1 MSTTLG
7 LVFSNIHDGN
17 IPELTTK
24 RTVASIPFFGRYRLI
39 DFALSNMVNSDIVK
53 VGLITKSNY
62 QSLMDHVGSGK
73 DWDLAR
79 HYGGLFILPPFGAT
93 ENNSLYTTRF
103 EALKNVIGFLNKS
116 DEEYVV
122 LSDSDMVCNID
133 FRPVVKKH
141 GESHADVT
149 MIYVEKDKK
158 QIDYGENEI
167 FLTVDKDDCVKEIT
181 YDFVGE
187 TANLYTNVLV
197 VSRLTLINLINDGI
211 SHGKK
216 HFVSQILKPL
226 VKTGKVKAFRH
237 EGYYEEMTSL
247 QKYYDESM
255 KLLKREYRDEIF
267 RKANVYTK
275 VKDSAPTRYGDNA
288 IVKNSLIADGC
299 DVEGEVYNSIIF
311 RGVKIGRGTVVKNC
325 ILMQNTLT
333 GESVDMNCIIA
344 DKNVV
349 IKDKRVLSGSENHP
363 FFISKG
369 TVI

>member
-1 MSTTLG
+1 MSTLG
-7 LVFSNIHDGN
+7 LIFSNIHDGN
-17 IPELTTK
+17 MPELTMK

-53 VGLITKSNY
+53 VGVITKSNY

-79 HYGGLFILPPFGAT
+79 HLGGLFILPPFGAT

-103 EALKNVIGFLNKS
+103 EALKNVTGFLNKS
-116 DEEYVV
+116 TEDYVV

-133 FRPVVKKH
+133 FRPVVKEH
-141 GESHADVT
+141 SENNADVT
-149 MIYVEKDKK
+149 LIYVRKK
-158 QIDYGENEI
+158 KENVCGTGNEI
-167 FLTVDKDDCVKEIT
+167 FLTIDDGGVVRDIAYSDERDEVD
-181 YDFVGE
+181 
-187 TANLYTNVLV
+187 LYTNVLV
-197 VSRLTLINLINDGI
+197 VSRTTLLNLISEGA

-216 HFVSQILKPL
+216 HFIEEVIQPL
-226 VKTGKVKAFRH
+226 MKLGKVRAYKH
-237 EGYYEEMTSL
+237 DGYYEEMTSL

-255 KLLKREYRDEIF
+255 RLLDRDLRDEVF

-275 VKDSAPTRYGDNA
+275 VKDSTPTKYGDNA

-299 DVEGEVYNSIIF
+299 DIEGEVYDSIIF
-311 RGVKIGRGTVVKNC
+311 RGVKIGRGTVIKNC

-333 GESVDMNCIIA
+333 GENVNMNCIIS

-349 IKDKRVLSGSENHP
+349 VKDKRVLSGSENHP

-369 TVI
+369 TII

>member
-1 MSTTLG
+1 MSTLG
-7 LVFSNIHDGN
+7 LIFANIHDGN
-17 IPELTTK
+17 VPELTVK

-53 VGLITKSNY
+53 VGLITKCNY

-133 FRPVVKKH
+133 LRPIVKEH
-141 GESHADVT
+141 GENHADVT
-149 MIYVEKDKK
+149 LVYVRKNAEDIEKRN
-158 QIDYGENEI
+158 NEI
-167 FLTVDKDDCVKEIT
+167 FLNVGDGGVVKDIT
-181 YDFVGE
+181 YDFTGK
-187 TANLYTNVLV
+187 TADLYTNVLV
-197 VSRLTLINLINDGI
+197 VSRTTLISMINEGI
-211 SHGKK
+211 SHGKR
-216 HFVSQILKPL
+216 HFIDEIIKPL
-226 VKTGKVKAFRH
+226 AKTGKVRAYKH

-247 QKYYDESM
+247 QKYYEESL
-255 KLLKREYRDEIF
+255 KLLHKEYRDEVF

-275 VKDSAPTRYGDNA
+275 VKDSSPTRYGDNA
-288 IVKNSLIADGC
+288 VVKNAIIADGC
-299 DVEGEVYNSIIF
+299 DIEGEVYDSVIF
-311 RGVKIGRGTVVKNC
+311 RGVKIGRGTVVRNC

-333 GESVDMNCIIA
+333 GENVSLNCIIA

-349 IKDKRVLSGSENHP
+349 IKDKRTLSGSENHP